1 MAGEYA
7 VKTQRIFP
15 TAAQVRQLPLQ
26 FSMTVPPH
34 WQDRNG
40 HVNVQFYQTLYELGA
55 YQVLE
60 EVDAGKSCLL
70 QHDFGLFDL
79 EHHLYYRAEILVG
92 DKVSTYNRILGRN
105 EKRFHGMYLIV
116 NDSRD
121 QLACTLEYITAGVA
135 LQDRRMAAFPG
146 KLKQGI
152 DEQMARQRQ
161 LDWAAPVCGAM
172 GVA

>member
-1 MAGEYA
+1 M
-7 VKTQRIFP
+7 TIRRILP
-15 TAAQVRQLPLQ
+15 TTAQVRQLPLQ

-60 EVDAGKSCLL
+60 EVDAGESCLRE
-70 QHDFGLFDL
+70 HDFGLFDL

-92 DKVSTYNRILGRN
+92 DRVSTYNRILGRN
-105 EKRFHGMYLIV
+105 EKLFHGLYLII

-121 QLACTLEYITAGVA
+121 QLACTLEYLTAGVA
-135 LQDRRMAAFPG
+135 LQTRRTAAFPDQ
-146 KLKQGI
+146 LMRGI

-161 LDWAAPVCGAM
+161 LDWPAPLCGTMELA
-172 GVA
+172 